1 MKLLTIGLFISA
13 ISLQISAIE
22 IVEEREDGKEDLESR
37 IDVELEE
44 ERVKALD
51 VESRK

>member
-1 MKLLTIGLFISA
+1 MKLLTIGLFIAA

-22 IVEEREDGKEDLESR
+22 IVEEREDGKEDIESR
-37 IDVELEE
+37 IDVEHEE
-44 ERVKALD
+44 ERA